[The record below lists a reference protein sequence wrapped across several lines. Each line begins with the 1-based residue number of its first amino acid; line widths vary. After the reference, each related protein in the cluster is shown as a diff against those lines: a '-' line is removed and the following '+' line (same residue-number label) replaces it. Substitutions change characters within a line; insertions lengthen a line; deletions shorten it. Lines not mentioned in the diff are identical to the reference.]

1 MENSIMTNEAQAQ
14 EVLALIPASFQ
25 QAFNIKLEWREES
38 KGYSLLVHECSTGF
52 CEAERVRVSAR
63 HPYGIEL
70 RCGNTSV
77 LLYLRTEIDMKFYII
92 TII

>member
-1 MENSIMTNEAQAQ
+1 METLTATNEEQAR

-25 QAFNIKLEWREES
+25 EAFRIKLEWREES

-52 CEAERVRVSAR
+52 CFPEKVKVEAKPPHS
-63 HPYGIEL
+63 IEL
-70 RCGNTSV
+70 RCGNTAL
-77 LLYLRTEIDMKFYII
+77 LLYLTGQMKFYII